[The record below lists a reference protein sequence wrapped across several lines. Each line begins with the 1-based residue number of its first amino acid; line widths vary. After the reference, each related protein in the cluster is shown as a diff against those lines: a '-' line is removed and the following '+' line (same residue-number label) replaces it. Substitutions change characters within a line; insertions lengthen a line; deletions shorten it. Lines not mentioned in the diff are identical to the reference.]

1 MRRCEDD
8 VRAATLA
15 AAERLAAAGAEV
27 EEVSV
32 PLHRE
37 SAWEEGCACGVL
49 ACLCSGVSVGCH
61 VP

>member
-37 SAWEEGCACGVL
+37 SALEEGCACLL
-49 ACLCSGVSVGCH
+49 ACLCSGVSVGWH